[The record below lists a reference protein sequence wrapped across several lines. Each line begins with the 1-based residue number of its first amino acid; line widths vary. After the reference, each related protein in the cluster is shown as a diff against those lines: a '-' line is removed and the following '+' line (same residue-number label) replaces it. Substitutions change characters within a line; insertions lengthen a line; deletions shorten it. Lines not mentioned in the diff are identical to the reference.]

1 MTENL
6 HALSAHGPRFPG
18 KLDLT
23 GCSVVEV
30 HEVRHIRQIRH
41 RWRLS
46 EPLRLPCRHRPLHVQ
61 TRLAQPPTPP
71 PLVPLSPR
79 FEVLSSSNGPN
90 SFFFERPYG
99 WSRLTQPGA
108 LPFRGARRRL
118 KPVDGLS
125 SGSHVRKTKTPF
137 FACSGMRP

>member
-46 EPLRLPCRHRPLHVQ
+46 EPLRLPCRHRPFHVQ

-71 PLVPLSPR
+71 PLVPLHQDSKCSAHQMDPILFSLNGLTGGPGLLSLVLCR
-79 FEVLSSSNGPN
+79 FE
-90 SFFFERPYG
+90 
-99 WSRLTQPGA
+99 
-108 LPFRGARRRL
+108 
-118 KPVDGLS
+118 GLAA
-125 SGSHVRKTKTPF
+125 G
-137 FACSGMRP
+137 